1 MKLTPQLRR
10 RLRDEEKPLSK
21 HIGARVRMA
30 RNLRSMSQT
39 DLGDALGVSFQQI
52 QKDEK
57 GANRIGAGRLFQIS
71 QILDVP
77 TSFFYKGLDN
87 VPQAKMPM
95 LDNFQVKLVQ
105 AAAGA
110 QTKGAQQKVL
120 AVVRL
125 FAKTK

>member
-87 VPQAKMPM
+87 VPQAKMPT

>member
-77 TSFFYKGLDN
+77 ASFFYKGLDN
-87 VPQAKMPM
+87 VPQAKMPT

>member
-30 RNLRSMSQT
+30 RNLGSMSQT

-87 VPQAKMPM
+87 VPQAKMPT